1 MALHRDIYWVGRQW
15 AVTGFG
21 MQAIDQR
28 LKGSFDVEA
37 TRLWE
42 EDLPQ
47 RMRALSWLNIEEFNK
62 ALDMARARFPEPARK
77 KSLPL
82 VESVLELIQP
92 PVPEPARQQA
102 PREEHGA
109 TPSAIMAMGLPEP
122 GPPQIDPPQAE
133 LPEVAQPDVSFVEAG
148 PTPAIPPVVEVERE
162 LLQAKAAPLAMRI
175 EHVSAKFLPRWRV
188 RHGRQYR

>member
-1 MALHRDIYWVGRQW
+1 
-15 AVTGFG
+15 

-42 EDLPQ
+42 EDLPR

-77 KSLPL
+77 RSLPL

-92 PVPEPARQQA
+92 PAQEPARQQP
-102 PREEHGA
+102 PREEQGA
-109 TPSAIMAMGLPEP
+109 TPGAIMAMDLPEP
-122 GPPQIDPPQAE
+122 GPPQLDPPQVTLPDVA
-133 LPEVAQPDVSFVEAG
+133 LPEASLVEAG
-148 PTPAIPPVVEVERE
+148 PTPAIPPVVDVERE
-162 LLQAKAAPLAMRI
+162 LLQPKAAPLAMRI